1 MSDTYTVQCEPSQ
14 LPLTSRFVKAILGN
28 FCSPAPKG
36 DDRWPTCSIG
46 IAPDFQSIAAT
57 DSSSAIIVGKAGSS
71 YLATQIREV
80 YVEIERSKQYARGV
94 ELTND
99 DLLQVDADGARVDM
113 PNIGGVISRTLPS
126 MVPIGVVSP
135 DALIAIGQAAASAGA
150 NSVELFQPR
159 NDNKVLGFKF
169 RFWPD
174 KVTQNLFQNWEG
186 LIEAVGVFTTQE
198 GRNREEEDEETALE
212 TAEPGDAALTA
223 ILDDAKAKAKKG
235 KKEVPAPTAAVE
247 PTPPPAPVYADSP
260 PRSEGNW
267 NLPPLELLSVVDSP
281 EGQPTDHS
289 KSIVRVLR
297 DFGLAGSIVAVETGP
312 TVTLYQ
318 LEVPPGVQ
326 AKKYLAMADDL
337 ALQLEVTSVRI
348 EAISGKRTVGIEIPN
363 DVRRTVGLRE
373 LCSRQAFWDKP
384 GALVTA
390 IGEDISGKPVYADLA
405 PMPHVL
411 IAGATNSGKSIGVA
425 SMLTSFLVR
434 YSPTTLRMVLI
445 DPKRVELSLFDD
457 IPHLMC
463 PVVTDVKEVPGVLRA
478 IVREMERRYDV
489 VKQAGQRNIV
499 DYNRNAAENDRF
511 CYLAVVVDEL
521 ADLIMQ
527 CQEVEG
533 LIVRLAQ
540 KARAVGIHLIL
551 ATQRPSADIVTGL
564 IKANVPSR
572 IAFAVASGVDS
583 RVILDT
589 GGAEALVGRGDML
602 FSPLG
607 APKPQRVQGA
617 FVSTE
622 EVDRVCRF
630 WKDQGKPAYEMITF
644 DSSGEED
651 TLTRD
656 EETLYGQALD
666 FARSKGLVSTSMI
679 QRQYSVGFQTASRI
693 IDELEKNGVIGPRDG
708 PRPRKYIGEADSE

>member
-1 MSDTYTVQCEPSQ
+1 MSDTYTIQGEQSQ

-46 IAPDFQSIAAT
+46 IASDFQSIAAT
-57 DSSSAIIVGKAGSS
+57 DSSSAIIVGKAGGQ
-71 YLATQIREV
+71 YLATHIREV
-80 YVEIERSKQYARGV
+80 FVEIERSKQYGRGV

-113 PNIGGVISRTLPS
+113 PNIGGVIARSLPG

-174 KVTQNLFQNWEG
+174 KITQNLFQTWEG
-186 LIEAVGVFTTQE
+186 LIEAQGVFTTQE
-198 GRNREEEDEETALE
+198 GRGRDDEAESPEEEPEMD
-212 TAEPGDAALTA
+212 PIDAALGEV
-223 ILDDAKAKAKKG
+223 LDEAKGRARKG
-235 KKEVPAPTAAVE
+235 KKEAPAATAAPE
-247 PTPPPAPVYADSP
+247 PTPPPAPIYAESP
-260 PRSEGNW
+260 PTTEGNW
-267 NLPPLELLSVVDSP
+267 NLPPLEMLADLTAP
-281 EGQPTDHS
+281 EEKPTDHS
-289 KSIVRVLR
+289 KSIIRVLR
-297 DFGLAGSIVAVETGP
+297 DFGLTGSIVAVETGP

-373 LCSRQAFWDKP
+373 LCSRQAFWDKQ

-445 DPKRVELSLFDD
+445 DPKQVELSLFDG

-478 IVREMERRYDV
+478 LVREMERRYDA
-489 VKQAGQRNIV
+489 VKVAGQRNIV
-499 DYNRNAAENDRF
+499 DYNRAAAENDRF
-511 CYLAVVVDEL
+511 CYVAVVVDEL

-607 APKPQRVQGA
+607 ATKPQRVQGA

-622 EVDRVCRF
+622 EVDQICRF
-630 WKDQGKPAYEMITF
+630 WKEQGKPAYEITF
-644 DSSGEED
+644 DSGVEED

-666 FARSKGLVSTSMI
+666 FARSKGAVSTSMI
-679 QRQYSVGFQTASRI
+679 QRQFSVGFQTASRI

-708 PRPRKYIGEADSE
+708 PRPRKYIGEAASE